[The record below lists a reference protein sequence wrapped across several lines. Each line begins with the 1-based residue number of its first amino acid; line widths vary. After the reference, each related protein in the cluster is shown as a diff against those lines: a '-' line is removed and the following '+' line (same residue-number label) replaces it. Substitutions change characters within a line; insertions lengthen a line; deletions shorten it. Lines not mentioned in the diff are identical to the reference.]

1 MKVSITTEPQA
12 RTLTITVTDA
22 DWEQTQQ
29 RSFYQ
34 GEQAVQRIV
43 TAVGRELV
51 QELLQSKE
59 VAEPTLEREG
69 QRWYRK
75 AASTGHY
82 HTLYGEVTVERHV
95 YQTSAGGETHCPLE
109 EACQL
114 SFASATPLLAE
125 VLSFKVSAMTP
136 NDVAQD
142 LAKQGL
148 VLSPSFIQ
156 QTAQRVGQLAVQKRT
171 RWDVRSPEPERS
183 VRTIATGLD
192 GTTVP
197 LWEEHYK
204 EAMCGTIALY
214 DGKGQR
220 LATQYLGAMPESG
233 KGQFVERFTRGV
245 AQVKARYP
253 RARHVVLSDGA
264 TWNWQLLEAQY
275 PDAIGILDFWHA
287 AQHLAEAADA
297 IFGSTSSAE
306 KTAWFERWRTTLRDE
321 PNGVAGVIRTLIY
334 YRNSATLSAAAQKV
348 VATHLHYFRQH
359 AEHMQ
364 YADYTA
370 AGLPIG
376 SGVTEAGCKELLK
389 ARFCRSGMR
398 WKRATGDAIL
408 QLRAIRLSAQWD
420 RFWAKVM
427 RYAA

>member
-1 MKVSITTEPQA
+1 
-12 RTLTITVTDA
+12 
-22 DWEQTQQ
+22 
-29 RSFYQ
+29 
-34 GEQAVQRIV
+34 
-43 TAVGRELV
+43 
-51 QELLQSKE
+51 
-59 VAEPTLEREG
+59 
-69 QRWYRK
+69 
-75 AASTGHY
+75 
-82 HTLYGEVTVERHV
+82 
-95 YQTSAGGETHCPLE
+95 
-109 EACQL
+109 
-114 SFASATPLLAE
+114 
-125 VLSFKVSAMTP
+125 MTP

-171 RWDVRSPEPERS
+171 RWDVRSPEPERP

-214 DGKGQR
+214 DDKGQR

-233 KGQFVERFTRGV
+233 KGQFVERFTTQV
-245 AQVKARYP
+245 AQVKAHYP

-275 PDAIGILDFWHA
+275 PDAMGILDFWHA

-297 IFGSTSSAE
+297 IFGSTPSAE
-306 KTAWFERWRTTLRDE
+306 KTAWFERWRTTLRDD

-334 YRNSATLSAAAQKV
+334 YRNSDLLSAAAQKGL
-348 VATHLHYFRQH
+348 ATHLHYFRQH
-359 AEHMQ
+359 AAHMQ
-364 YADYTA
+364 YAHYTT

-398 WKRATGDAIL
+398 WKRETGDAIL
-408 QLRAIRLSAQWD
+408 QLRAIRLSAHWD
-420 RFWAKVM
+420 SFWAKVM

>member
-1 MKVSITTEPQA
+1 MRVSITTDPHA
-12 RTLTITVTDA
+12 KTLTITVTDA
-22 DWEQTQQ
+22 AWEQMQQ

-34 GEQAVQRIV
+34 GEQAVQQIV
-43 TAVGRELV
+43 TAVGRELM
-51 QELLQSKE
+51 QELLQSKR
-59 VAEPTLEREG
+59 VAEPTLEHEG

-75 AASTGHY
+75 EASTGHY
-82 HTLYGEVTVERHV
+82 HTLYGEVTVERHL
-95 YQTSAGGETHCPLE
+95 YQTSTGGETRCPLE

-125 VLSFKVSAMTP
+125 VLSFKVSALTP
-136 NDVAQD
+136 NEVAQD

-148 VLSPSFIQ
+148 RLSPSFIQ
-156 QTAQRVGQLAVQKRT
+156 QTAQRVGQLAVQKRP
-171 RWDVRSPEPERS
+171 RWAVHSPEPERP

-197 LWEEHYK
+197 LWEERYK

-214 DGKGQR
+214 DSKGQR
-220 LATQYLGAMPESG
+220 LATEYLGTMPESG
-233 KGQFVERFTRGV
+233 KVGFTERFTTRV

-264 TWNWQLLEAQY
+264 MWNWQLLEAQY

-297 IFGSTSSAE
+297 IFGAAPSAE

-321 PNGVAGVIRTLIY
+321 PNGVARVIRTLIY
-334 YRNSATLSAAAQKV
+334 YRNSAALSATAQKA
-348 VATHLHYFRQH
+348 VATHLHYFRHH
-359 AEHMQ
+359 ADRMQ
-364 YADYTA
+364 YAAYTA

-376 SGVTEAGCKELLK
+376 SGVTEAGCKELIK

-398 WKRATGDAIL
+398 WKRETGDSIL

-420 RFWAKVM
+420 SFWQKVL

>member
-1 MKVSITTEPQA
+1 MGVSITTDPHA
-12 RTLTITVTDA
+12 RTLTITVTEA
-22 DWEQTQQ
+22 DWEKAQGQ
-29 RSFYQ
+29 SFYQ
-34 GEQAVQRIV
+34 GEQAVQQIV
-43 TAVGRELV
+43 TRIGRELV
-51 QELLQSKE
+51 RELLQSKG
-59 VAEPTLEREG
+59 VAEPTLEADG

-75 AASTGHY
+75 EASLGHY
-82 HTLYGEVTVERHV
+82 HTLYGEIAVERHL
-95 YQTSAGGETHCPLE
+95 YQTSAGGDTRCPLE
-109 EACQL
+109 ELCQL
-114 SFASATPLLAE
+114 SFAAATPLLAE

-136 NDVAQD
+136 TEVAQD
-142 LAKQGL
+142 VAKQGL

-156 QTAQRVGQLAVQKRT
+156 QTAQRVGQIAVQKSAH
-171 RWDVRSPEPERS
+171 WAVGSPEPARP

-197 LWEEHYK
+197 LREEHYK

-220 LATQYLGAMPESG
+220 LATTYLGAMPESG
-233 KGQFVERFTRGV
+233 KGQFTERFTTRV
-245 AQVKARYP
+245 AQVQARYP

-264 TWNWQLLEAQY
+264 TWNWQLIATQY
-275 PDAIGILDFWHA
+275 PDALGILDFWHA
-287 AQHLAEAADA
+287 AQHLAEASDA
-297 IFGSTSSAE
+297 IFGSAPSLA

-334 YRNSATLSAAAQKV
+334 YRNSATLSTAAQQV

-364 YADYTA
+364 YAAYTA
-370 AGLPIG
+370 AKLPIG
-376 SGVTEAGCKELLK
+376 SGVTEAGCKDLIK

-398 WKRATGDAIL
+398 WKRDTGDAIL
-408 QLRAIRLSAQWD
+408 QLRALRLSAHWD
-420 RFWAKVM
+420 SFWAKVL